1 MKKNILSTLFQKII
15 GKTELENFNIY
26 SKLMEKP
33 NLFEKYTSLE
43 KELRD
48 RTDISSSFVLLI
60 CTGVVALLKISSMEV
75 RREISHAI
83 SLILILTILHK
94 IAILGFIRTQ
104 FINIERLVNVKKTH
118 GIGAWNATAG
128 FLFIICLIIGGLM
141 CLLTIAEN
149 KTKKMQ
155 KMNEIEK
162 IVKVNEIEKMN
173 EEFKELKLSKFNN
186 FLEKYEEESIK

>member
-15 GKTELENFNIY
+15 GKPELENFNIY

-33 NLFEKYTSLE
+33 NLFEEYTSLE

-60 CTGVVALLKISSMEV
+60 CTGVVALLKISSMEA
-75 RREISHAI
+75 RREISYTI
-83 SLILILTILHK
+83 GLVLLLTILHK

-118 GIGAWNATAG
+118 GIRAWNAIVI
-128 FLFIICLIIGGLM
+128 FLLMICFIIGGLM
-141 CLLTIAEN
+141 WLSVTIEN
-149 KTKKMQ
+149 KRKEIEKTK
-155 KMNEIEK
+155 EIEK
-162 IVKVNEIEKMN
+162 IGKMD
-173 EEFKELKLSKFNN
+173 EEFTELKLSKFNN
-186 FLEKYEEESIK
+186 FLEKYDGETIK

>member
-1 MKKNILSTLFQKII
+1 MKKNILSTIFKKII
-15 GKTELENFNIY
+15 GKPKLENFNVY

-60 CTGVVALLKISSMEV
+60 CTGVVALLKISSMEA
-75 RREISHAI
+75 RREISYTI
-83 SLILILTILHK
+83 GLVLLLTILHK
-94 IAILGFIRTQ
+94 IAILGSIRTQ

-118 GIGAWNATAG
+118 GIRAWNATAG

-141 CLLTIAEN
+141 CLLTIAE
-149 KTKKMQ
+149 KEIKKMQ
-155 KMNEIEK
+155 KINEIEK

-173 EEFKELKLSKFNN
+173 EEFKELKLFKFHN
-186 FLEKYEEESIK
+186 FLEKYDGESIK